1 MIISPCIRFFVPLI
15 FSQLEKNW
23 LLGISFAFPRAPIFP
38 NSSPSSIYCLA
49 KSVH

>member
-1 MIISPCIRFFVPLI
+1 MIMSPCIILFIPLI
-15 FSQLEKNW
+15 FSQLEKKE
-23 LLGISFAFPRAPIFP
+23 LLGISLAFPRAPIFP